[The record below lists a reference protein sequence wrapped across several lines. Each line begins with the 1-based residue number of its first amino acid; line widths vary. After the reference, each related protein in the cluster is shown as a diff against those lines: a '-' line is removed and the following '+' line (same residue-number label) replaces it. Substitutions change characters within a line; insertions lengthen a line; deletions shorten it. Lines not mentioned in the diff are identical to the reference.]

1 MRVIYLRLTLRWLV
15 LQRQAMLMYH
25 LGDADVHQIT
35 PVLVNWAKH
44 KPERG
49 PPGAVPVSRCIPS
62 TAMSPAMNLPVSL
75 EQTTGED
82 QDSGQD
88 SCPKNTSPRRCSAAP
103 PGIGLNTGVTEKD
116 YFPCE
121 LQQ

>member
-1 MRVIYLRLTLRWLV
+1 MLT
-15 LQRQAMLMYH
+15 YH

-44 KPERG
+44 KPEKG

-82 QDSGQD
+82 QDS
-88 SCPKNTSPRRCSAAP
+88 CPKNTSPRRCSTP
-103 PGIGLNTGVTEKD
+103 PLGIGLNTGVTEKD